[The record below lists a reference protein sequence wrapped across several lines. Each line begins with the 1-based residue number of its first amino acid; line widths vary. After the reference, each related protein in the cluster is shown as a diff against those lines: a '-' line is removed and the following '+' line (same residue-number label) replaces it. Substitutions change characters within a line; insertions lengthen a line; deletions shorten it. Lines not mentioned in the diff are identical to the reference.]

1 MMADKPHLNLIFIGH
16 VDHGKSTTVG
26 RLLYE
31 TGAITDRDI
40 ARYKELTQQFNRP
53 TFEFAFVMDHLK
65 EERERGITI
74 DIAHK
79 DFQTPKYFFTI
90 IDAPGHRDFVKNMI
104 TGASQADA
112 AVLVISAEEGI
123 KPQTREHAI
132 LINVLGVPQLIVG
145 VNKMDVSNFSQQK
158 YEAIKAEATTLLKQL
173 GFKTDKVLFV
183 PYSALEGS
191 NSGKTKSDKM
201 PWYTGPT
208 LLEAL
213 DTLTVPEKPT
223 QKPLRLPI
231 QDVFSIP
238 GFGTVPV
245 GRVETGILK
254 VGEPIIIMPSGTKSE
269 VKSIEMHHQQL
280 QKAEPGDN
288 VGFNIKNV
296 DRKDI
301 KRGDVI
307 GPVSNPPTVAT
318 EFTAQI
324 IVLHHQNVI
333 AKGYTPVFHL
343 HTAQLACTII
353 DILEKKDPKTG
364 QTAEKNP
371 ETLKTGDVAVV
382 KIKPTKPLCVEKFSD
397 FPQLGRF
404 AIRDM
409 GETVG
414 AGIVLDVVARK

>member
-1 MMADKPHLNLIFIGH
+1 
-16 VDHGKSTTVG
+16 
-26 RLLYE
+26 
-31 TGAITDRDI
+31 
-40 ARYKELTQQFNRP
+40 
-53 TFEFAFVMDHLK
+53 MDHLK

>member
-1 MMADKPHLNLIFIGH
+1 MAEKQHLNLIFIGH

-26 RLLYE
+26 RLLYD
-31 TGAITDRDI
+31 TGVISDRDI
-40 ARYKELTQQFNRP
+40 ARYKELTQQLNRS
-53 TFEFAFVMDHLK
+53 TFEFAFVMDNLK

-79 DFQTPKYFFTI
+79 DFQTAKYYFTI

-112 AVLVISAEEGI
+112 AVLVVSAVDGI
-123 KPQTREHAI
+123 QPQTREHAI
-132 LINVLGVPQLIVG
+132 LANVLGIRQVIVG
-145 VNKMDVSNFSQQK
+145 INKMDSAGYSQEK
-158 YEAIKAEATTLLKQL
+158 FEAAKTAVTALLKPL
-173 GFKTDKVLFV
+173 GFKMEEVQFV
-183 PYSALEGS
+183 AYSGLMGDNVA
-191 NSGKTKSDKM
+191 KKSDKT
-201 PWYTGPT
+201 PWYKGPT

-213 DTLTVPEKPT
+213 DMLKVPPKPT
-223 QKPLRLPI
+223 DKPLRLPI
-231 QDVFSIP
+231 QDVYSIS

-254 VGEPIIIMPSGTKSE
+254 AGDMVCIMPSNIKTE

-288 VGFNIKNV
+288 VGFNIKGVEKKNL
-296 DRKDI
+296 R
-301 KRGDVI
+301 RGDVV
-307 GPVSNPPTVAT
+307 GPANNPPTVVS
-318 EFTAQI
+318 EFKAQV

-333 AKGYTPVFHL
+333 AKGYTPVFHI
-343 HTAQLACTII
+343 HTAQIACMFSEL
-353 DILEKKDPKTG
+353 LERKDPKTG
-364 QTAEKNP
+364 QTIEKNP
-371 ETLKTGDVAVV
+371 QTLKTGDVAIVM
-382 KIKPTKPLCVEKFSD
+382 IKPTKPLVVEKYSE

-414 AGIVLDVVARK
+414 AGVVLEVTPATTK

>member
-1 MMADKPHLNLIFIGH
+1 MADKPHLNLIFIGH

-40 ARYKELTQQFNRP
+40 ARYKELTQQYNRP
-53 TFEFAFVMDHLK
+53 TFEFAFMMDSLK

-74 DIAHK
+74 DIMHK
-79 DFQTPKYFFTI
+79 DFQTKKYFFTI

-132 LINVLGVPQLIVG
+132 LVNVLGVPQLIVG
-145 VNKMDVSNFSQQK
+145 VNKMDVSGFSQAK
-158 YEAIKAEATTLLKQL
+158 YEAIKTEATALLKQL
-173 GFKTDKVLFV
+173 GFKTDKILFV
-183 PYSALEGS
+183 PYSGLEGS
-191 NSGKTKSDKM
+191 NAGKKSDKM
-201 PWYTGPT
+201 PWYTGPS

-223 QKPLRLPI
+223 TKPLRLPI
-231 QDVFSIP
+231 QDVFSIS

-245 GRVETGILK
+245 GRVETGIVK
-254 VGEPIIIMPSGTKSE
+254 IGDQVVIMPSGAKTE
-269 VKSIEMHHQQL
+269 VKSIEMHHQQM
-280 QKAEPGDN
+280 QQAGPGDN
-288 VGFNIKNV
+288 IGFNIKNV

-307 GPVSNPPTVAT
+307 GPNSNPPTVAA

-333 AKGYTPVFHL
+333 ARGYTPVFHI
-343 HTAQLACTII
+343 HTAQLACTIT

-382 KIKPTKPLCVEKFSD
+382 KIKPTKPICLEKFSD

-414 AGIVLDVVARK
+414 AGIILEVVPRK

>member
-1 MMADKPHLNLIFIGH
+1 
-16 VDHGKSTTVG
+16 
-26 RLLYE
+26 
-31 TGAITDRDI
+31 
-40 ARYKELTQQFNRP
+40 
-53 TFEFAFVMDHLK
+53 
-65 EERERGITI
+65 
-74 DIAHK
+74 
-79 DFQTPKYFFTI
+79 
-90 IDAPGHRDFVKNMI
+90 
-104 TGASQADA
+104 
-112 AVLVISAEEGI
+112 
-123 KPQTREHAI
+123 
-132 LINVLGVPQLIVG
+132 
-145 VNKMDVSNFSQQK
+145 
-158 YEAIKAEATTLLKQL
+158 
-173 GFKTDKVLFV
+173 
-183 PYSALEGS
+183 
-191 NSGKTKSDKM
+191 
-201 PWYTGPT
+201 
-208 LLEAL
+208 
-213 DTLTVPEKPT
+213 
-223 QKPLRLPI
+223 
-231 QDVFSIP
+231 
-238 GFGTVPV
+238 
-245 GRVETGILK
+245 
-254 VGEPIIIMPSGTKSE
+254 MPSGVKTE

-307 GPVSNPPTVAT
+307 GPASNPPTVAT

-353 DILEKKDPKTG
+353 DILERKDPKTG

-414 AGIVLDVVARK
+414 AGIVLDIVARK

>member
-1 MMADKPHLNLIFIGH
+1 
-16 VDHGKSTTVG
+16 
-26 RLLYE
+26 
-31 TGAITDRDI
+31 
-40 ARYKELTQQFNRP
+40 
-53 TFEFAFVMDHLK
+53 
-65 EERERGITI
+65 
-74 DIAHK
+74 
-79 DFQTPKYFFTI
+79 
-90 IDAPGHRDFVKNMI
+90 
-104 TGASQADA
+104 
-112 AVLVISAEEGI
+112 
-123 KPQTREHAI
+123 
-132 LINVLGVPQLIVG
+132 
-145 VNKMDVSNFSQQK
+145 
-158 YEAIKAEATTLLKQL
+158 
-173 GFKTDKVLFV
+173 
-183 PYSALEGS
+183 
-191 NSGKTKSDKM
+191 
-201 PWYTGPT
+201 
-208 LLEAL
+208 
-213 DTLTVPEKPT
+213 
-223 QKPLRLPI
+223 
-231 QDVFSIP
+231 
-238 GFGTVPV
+238 
-245 GRVETGILK
+245 
-254 VGEPIIIMPSGTKSE
+254 
-269 VKSIEMHHQQL
+269 
-280 QKAEPGDN
+280 
-288 VGFNIKNV
+288 FNIKNV